1 MKTDARQ
8 ESLLKTIMM
17 YSFVIDEIALYLD
30 THKTCAEALAYFRK
44 YRDLYNEAVK
54 KYVEEYGPLNYR
66 QSKAEK
72 SWDWTDGKWPW
83 EKED

>member
-1 MKTDARQ
+1 MPSTYTHYRFGK
-8 ESLLKTIMM
+8 E
-17 YSFVIDEIALYLD
+17 VI
-30 THKTCAEALAYFRK
+30 TCLPSPYRKPIEK